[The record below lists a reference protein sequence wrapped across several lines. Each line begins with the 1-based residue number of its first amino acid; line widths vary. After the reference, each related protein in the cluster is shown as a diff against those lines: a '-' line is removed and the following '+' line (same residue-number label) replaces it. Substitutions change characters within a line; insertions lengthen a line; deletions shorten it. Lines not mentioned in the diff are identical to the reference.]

1 MKGDLLMLV
10 QNTEIVKHYDE
21 NNLLLDTTETSK
33 IVNFKKSNEEGKY
46 IKIYEEGL
54 EKLLALS
61 ANAFLLLFELCKEMS
76 YADVKDK
83 AGGQI
88 VRINKS
94 VREDI
99 QDRLGIKKRAFYSL
113 LAILKDNNII
123 RSFGNG
129 DYQINPNII
138 GKGLFEYNPKLKYG
152 GIKDLRETFSQEK
165 VSNTAIEYDI
175 PLIKGQLELELEK
188 IRSEYDTSDDREYRK
203 YLANMINSFQFEIKK
218 LNDTEYTKKIKFNDI
233 KDLQDR
239 MQDVIDEIEEE

>member
-1 MKGDLLMLV
+1 MLV

-54 EKLLALS
+54 EKLLSLS

-76 YADVKDK
+76 YADIKDK

-152 GIKDLRETFSQEK
+152 GIKDLRDTFSQEK
-165 VSNTAIEYDI
+165 VSNTVVEYDI
-175 PLIKGQLELELEK
+175 PLIKGQLESELER
-188 IRSEYDTSDDREYRK
+188 IRREYDTSDDREYRK
-203 YLANMINSFQFEIKK
+203 YLANLINSFHFEIEK
-218 LNDTEYTKKIKFNDI
+218 LNDTEYTKKIKYSEI

-239 MQDVIDEIEEE
+239 MQDVIDDIEEE